1 MSITVPVAG
10 DRIVYGWGASVAEQ
24 LNREILLMKTADQ
37 SSNSTTLADITDL
50 TFPVVNGKQYT
61 GTLRLSYAVS
71 ATNQGCQIGITCPT
85 GTVLVQ
91 VTTYGAGP
99 DETHMRAS
107 GDVTT
112 VATATGT
119 TPLGVEIKIMRY
131 DCTAD
136 GTFAIRFRRGGTSGS
151 TGVTIHKGSGGT
163 ILVSA

>member
-1 MSITVPVAG
+1 MTIPVPVVG
-10 DRIVYGWGASVAEQ
+10 ERVVYTWGASVADQ
-24 LNREILLMKTADQ
+24 LNRMILLVKTSDQ

-50 TFPVVNGKQYT
+50 TFPVVNGTTYT
-61 GTLRLSYAVS
+61 GSLRLSYAVS

-119 TPLGVEIKIMRY
+119 TPLGVKVDIMRY

-151 TGVTIHKGSGGT
+151 TGVTIHKGSGGVIIT
-163 ILVSA
+163 S

>member
-1 MSITVPVAG
+1 MTVSVPIVG
-10 DRIVYGWGASVAEQ
+10 ERIVASWPASVAAQ
-24 LNREILLMKTADQ
+24 LNRMILLVKTSDQ
-37 SSNSTTLADITDL
+37 SSNSATLADITDL
-50 TFPVVNGKQYT
+50 TFPVVNGTTYT

-71 ATNQGCQIGITCPT
+71 ATNQGCQIGITCPA

-107 GDVTT
+107 GDVTA

-119 TPLGVEIKIMRY
+119 TPLGVEVKIMRY

-151 TGVTIHKGSGGT
+151 TGVTIHKGSGGI
-163 ILVSA
+163 ILTS